1 MPEVVHPMKMST
13 GKVIDGKVVVE
24 GVELVEG
31 STVIVLEEDDEVVE
45 LTAEQEAELETASD
59 EIKRGNFVT
68 PEELFEMLRKDREGA
83 RAHL

>member
-1 MPEVVHPMKMST
+1 MKMST